1 MITNEAGLEAWICD
15 NQDEFIAALRYS
27 FDVPMEY
34 KIHFVGR
41 QITIGK
47 ENRLDL
53 LYYFDFPTD
62 KRREGKDDGYVRAF
76 IVVELKF
83 RELKV
88 SDLAQLG
95 RYMNAIECTDGLQD
109 EQTAWRITT
118 CGVLVGDGVESDLDK
133 IVDTHLLNRRRFAI
147 LDVSENLSFDYYDP
161 FNDDAPET
169 ADKRFIKALIAP
181 WEKEEVEDEPERIP
195 EDSQE
200 TKE

>member
-1 MITNEAGLEAWICD
+1 MITNEAGLETWICN
-15 NQDEFIAALRYS
+15 NQDKFIAALRYS
-27 FDVPMEY
+27 FDIPMKH

-41 QITIGK
+41 QVTIGK

-53 LYYFDFPTD
+53 LYYFDVPTD
-62 KRREGKDDGYVRAF
+62 KKREGVDDRYVRVF

-147 LDVSENLSFDYYDP
+147 LDVNENLSFDYYDP

-200 TKE
+200 T